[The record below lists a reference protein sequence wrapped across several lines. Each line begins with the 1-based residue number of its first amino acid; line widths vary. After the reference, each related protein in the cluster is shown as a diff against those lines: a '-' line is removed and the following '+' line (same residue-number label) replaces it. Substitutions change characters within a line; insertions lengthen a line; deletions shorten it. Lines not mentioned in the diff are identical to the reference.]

1 MREAQKMMQDPQF
14 QAYMKSVTQN
24 AAFKGAMKK
33 TNDTLKDPKKR
44 KEVEE
49 KMKKRMEE
57 GEQELESIKK
67 ELGEDAT
74 DDDVMKALADKRATE
89 GDKKK
94 VADDKKKAA
103 KGEADDDEG
112 VDDVPDMGSI
122 NLN

>member
-57 GEQELESIKK
+57 GEQELENIKK

-94 VADDKKKAA
+94 VADDTKKAA

>member
-57 GEQELESIKK
+57 GEQELENIKK

-74 DDDVMKALADKRATE
+74 DDDVMRALADKRATE